1 MQKNILVVND
11 SDTTNYI
18 LCNALNKNGYE
29 AISVTNGIA
38 AIKLL
43 EEKHFDLVITD
54 LYMPEM
60 DGIEMTKVIR
70 ANETLKYIPII
81 FISGAADTQK
91 VKEAKEAGSSA
102 WIPVP
107 FDPQKFL
114 TTINRFLR

>member
-11 SDTTNYI
+11 SDTTNFI
-18 LCNALNKNGYE
+18 LCKSLQNKGYATQSVVNGREAL
-29 AISVTNGIA
+29 
-38 AIKLL
+38 KLL
-43 EEKHFDLVITD
+43 ADKHFDLVITD

-60 DGIEMTKVIR
+60 DGIEMTKMIR
-70 ANETLKYIPII
+70 AEERLKGIPII
-81 FISGAADTQK
+81 FISGAADNDK